1 MQNRHKICE
10 CTHLDTDVKC
20 RLWHYS
26 QWRIFILLYSISKNQ
41 REKAFPE
48 HRCLSCVRCT
58 TYHCQCLYLLFFFPL
73 GLKETT
79 LPLFIKNKHIYL
91 LLTQTPSNFK
101 ESYIY
106 YPSLHKSGTFVDIRF
121 LEKRIYIY
129 KYAVCNYQLPSKRL
143 THFMIPKIIIT
154 VSF

>member
-1 MQNRHKICE
+1 MLNVDYDI
-10 CTHLDTDVKC
+10 
-20 RLWHYS
+20 
-26 QWRIFILLYSISKNQ
+26 ILSEEFSYYYTQFLKNQ

-48 HRCLSCVRCT
+48 QRCLSCVRCT
-58 TYHCQCLYLLFFFPL
+58 TYHCQCLYLLFFIPL

-106 YPSLHKSGTFVDIRF
+106 YPSLHK
-121 LEKRIYIY
+121 
-129 KYAVCNYQLPSKRL
+129 
-143 THFMIPKIIIT
+143 
-154 VSF
+154 